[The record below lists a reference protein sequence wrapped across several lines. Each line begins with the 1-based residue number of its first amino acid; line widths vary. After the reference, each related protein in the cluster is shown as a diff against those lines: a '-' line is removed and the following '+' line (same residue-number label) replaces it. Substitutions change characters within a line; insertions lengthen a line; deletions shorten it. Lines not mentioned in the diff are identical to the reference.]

1 MPFTFNFDISG
12 KTGDEGGEVK
22 KRKLEEDLE
31 GAKTIWK
38 DAKEIFVSA
47 KHFHRISNL
56 ESLEIFDISDEA
68 PTAAHPVNNDDE
80 DGDDCDDEEVGES
93 GDGTRKNSNND
104 NEDDSEGSLH
114 QPGAT
119 STTSTAA
126 SQLETVETFQF
137 KIPKAP
143 GFDEKSSNS
152 KEVSQL
158 MNYCFKICF

>member
-1 MPFTFNFDISG
+1 MPFTFNFNISG

-38 DAKEIFVSA
+38 DAKEIFVSP
-47 KHFHRISNL
+47 KHFQRISNL

-104 NEDDSEGSLH
+104 NEDDDSDGSLH
-114 QPGAT
+114 QPGA
-119 STTSTAA
+119 STAA

-143 GFDEKSSNS
+143 GCDEKSSNS